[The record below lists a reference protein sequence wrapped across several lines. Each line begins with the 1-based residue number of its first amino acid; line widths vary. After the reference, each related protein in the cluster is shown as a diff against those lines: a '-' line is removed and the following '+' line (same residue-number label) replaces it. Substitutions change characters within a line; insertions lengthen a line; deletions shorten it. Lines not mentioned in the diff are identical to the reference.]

1 MREAEFD
8 KPSGGFPMKRL
19 SRILPILALA
29 MLVAVPLYA
38 QNSGSLVG
46 KVLGRDGQ
54 PAANVQ
60 LQIDSLMLNNGRLQV
75 RERLTAKTGRN
86 GEFTLSGLYPGRV
99 MVTVLENGR
108 EVMSHGDKVG
118 DEMFIANGI
127 DLRVPTFDLAKAP
140 PPAAAAPAANTS
152 NMTDEEKK
160 ALKEKIEKEAAA
172 AGDAAKAFDAGK
184 VAYAAKD
191 YPEAIRQFKLASEKQ
206 PSQDV
211 IWANLGKVY
220 NDARQY
226 DDSIFAYG
234 KAIALKPLESNYFV
248 NLSLAQIGAGKI
260 DEATKSVEQAAT
272 LNPANAGLAYY
283 NLSVSLI
290 NKGKAS
296 DALGPLEKAITLDP
310 KYAAAH
316 YQMGMVKVQMNKLNE
331 APKHF
336 QDCIDLG
343 AACTDAATAKLMID
357 ELKKIPT
364 TSITNTPAPAAG
376 RGGNAAPAPAGNRG
390 ARGQN

>member
-1 MREAEFD
+1 
-8 KPSGGFPMKRL
+8 MKRL
-19 SRILPILALA
+19 SRILPILVLA
-29 MLVAVPLYA
+29 MLVAVPFYA
-38 QNSGSLVG
+38 QNSGALIG
-46 KVLGRDGQ
+46 KVVGRDGQ

-60 LQIDSLMLNNGRLQV
+60 LQIDSLMLNNGRLAV
-75 RERLTAKTGRN
+75 RERLNAKTGRN
-86 GEFTLSGLYPGRV
+86 GEYSLSGLFPGRV
-99 MVTVLENGR
+99 RVTVLENGQ
-108 EVMSHGDKVG
+108 ELMTHGDKVG
-118 DEMFIANGI
+118 EEMYVANGSDI
-127 DLRVPTFDLAKAP
+127 RVPTFELAKAP
-140 PPAAAAPAANTS
+140 PPAAGVAAAPTSSMTDAEREAFRKKTEAEAAN
-152 NMTDEEKK
+152 
-160 ALKEKIEKEAAA
+160 
-172 AGDAAKAFDAGK
+172 AGEGNKAFDAGK
-184 VAYAAKD
+184 AAYLIKD
-191 YPEAIRQFKLASEKQ
+191 YPEAIKNFKLAAEKQ

-234 KAIALKPLESNYFV
+234 KAIALKPLEANYVV

-260 DEATKSVEQAAT
+260 EEATASVEKAAA
-272 LNPANAGLAYY
+272 LNPLTAGLAYF
-283 NLSVSLI
+283 NLAVTLI
-290 NKGKAS
+290 NKGKGP

-316 YQMGMVKVQMNKLNE
+316 YQMGMVKVQMGKMTE

-364 TSITNTPAPAAG
+364 TSITNTPTAAPG
-376 RGGNAAPAPAGNRG
+376 RGGTAAPAPAAGGRG
-390 ARGQN
+390 GRGGAQ